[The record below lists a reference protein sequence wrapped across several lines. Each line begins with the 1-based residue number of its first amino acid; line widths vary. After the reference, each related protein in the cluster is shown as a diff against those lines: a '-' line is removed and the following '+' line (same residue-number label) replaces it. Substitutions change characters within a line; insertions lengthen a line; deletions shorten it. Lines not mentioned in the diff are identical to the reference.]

1 MTLEQTLIHLDP
13 GARAFLKK
21 DQQIF
26 VGGGFMATPDV
37 ERIEVFDPSSGL
49 AITTI
54 PACGQIEINAAVAA
68 ARTALKGEWSR
79 MRPADRERVIQK
91 LADLLERDGE
101 TFAQLESLNNG
112 KNIGIARAIEVGAS
126 VDYLRYM
133 AGWATKIEGHTLDS
147 SIQAPPEG
155 SRYMTYTLREPVGVV
170 GAIIPWNFPLSMLV
184 WKVGTALAAGC
195 TIVVKPSEETPL
207 TALRFA
213 QLCIEA
219 GLPAGVVNIVTGY
232 GHVAGAALA
241 KHPGVDK
248 LAFTGSTEVGKIIG
262 HDAIDSMKRFTLELG
277 GKSPMLLFSD
287 MQDNQDQLL
296 VRLGLFFNQGQVC
309 TAATRVLIERSI
321 YDETV
326 DKLAKVADSLAFG
339 AGLDPA
345 AELNPVVSARQRDR
359 VQGFINRAESDG
371 ACLSS
376 GRRAVPERGYF
387 VAPTLISNVTP
398 DMEIVREEV
407 FGPVIVAMPFED
419 EDHALELAN
428 NTPYGLAASIW
439 STDLNR
445 TMRLSRALK
454 AGTVWVNTHNVL
466 DANLPFGGMKQSGLG
481 REHGREGLEHY
492 LETKTVTIRYQ

>member
-1 MTLEQTLIHLDP
+1 MTLEQTLLHLDP
-13 GARAFLKK
+13 DARAFLKQ

-26 VGGGFMATPDV
+26 VDGAFQATSGAD
-37 ERIEVFDPSSGL
+37 RIDVFDPASGL
-49 AITTI
+49 SITTI
-54 PACGQIEINAAVAA
+54 PACGEAEIDAAVAA
-68 ARTALKGEWSR
+68 AKKALRGEWSKL
-79 MRPADRERVIQK
+79 RPADRERAILK

-101 TFAQLESLNNG
+101 SFAQLESLNNG
-112 KNIGIARAIEVGAS
+112 KNIGISRAIEVGAS

-213 QLCIEA
+213 HLCIEA

-241 KHPGVDK
+241 RHPGVDK
-248 LAFTGSTEVGKIIG
+248 LAFTGSTEVGKLIG
-262 HDAIDSMKRFTLELG
+262 HSAIDGLKRFTLELG
-277 GKSPMLLFSD
+277 GKSPMLLFAD

-296 VRLGLFFNQGQVC
+296 ARLGLFFNQGQVC

-326 DKLAKVADSLAFG
+326 DKLAKVADSLSFG
-339 AGLDPA
+339 AGLDPSA
-345 AELNPVVSARQRDR
+345 DLNPVVSAKQRDR
-359 VQGFINRAESDG
+359 VKGFISRAEAAG

-376 GRRAVPERGYF
+376 GLRSVPERGFF
-387 VAPTLISNVTP
+387 VAPTIVSNVTS
-398 DMEIVREEV
+398 DMEIVRDEV
-407 FGPVIVAMPFED
+407 FGPVIAAMPFDD
-419 EDHALELAN
+419 EEQAIALAN
-428 NTPYGLAASIW
+428 DTAYGLAASIW

-445 TMRLSRALK
+445 TMRLTRALK

>member
-1 MTLEQTLIHLDP
+1 MTLEQTLIHLHPDV
-13 GARAFLKK
+13 RDFLKR

-26 VGGGFMATPDV
+26 IGGAFTPTPNAD
-37 ERIEVFDPSSGL
+37 RIDVFDPSSGL

-54 PACGQIEINAAVAA
+54 PACGNAEINEAVAA
-68 ARTALKGEWSR
+68 ARSALTGEWSR
-79 MRPADRERVIQK
+79 LRPADRERAIQK

-101 TFAQLESLNNG
+101 VFAQLESLNNG
-112 KNIGIARAIEVGAS
+112 KNIGLSRAIEVGAS

-213 QLCIEA
+213 HLCHEA

-232 GHVAGAALA
+232 GHSAGAALA
-241 KHPGVDK
+241 THPAIDK

-262 HDAIDSMKRFTLELG
+262 HNAVDGMKRFTLELG
-277 GKSPMLLFSD
+277 GKSPMLLFAD

-296 VRLGLFFNQGQVC
+296 ARLGLFFNQGQVC

-321 YDETV
+321 YEQTV
-326 DKLAKVADSLAFG
+326 EKLAKVADSLAFG
-339 AGLDPA
+339 PGLDPT
-345 AELNPVVSARQRDR
+345 AEMNPVVSARQRDR
-359 VQGFINRAESDG
+359 VKGFIERAEAAG

-376 GRRAVPERGYF
+376 GHRAVPERGYF
-387 VAPTLISNVTP
+387 VAPTLVSNVTP

-407 FGPVIVAMPFED
+407 FGPVIAAMPFED
-419 EDHALELAN
+419 EEHALHLAN
-428 NTPYGLAASIW
+428 NTSYGLAASIW

-445 TMRLSRALK
+445 AMRLTRALK